1 MSSIEVAMPCR
12 TGELAQPAPSLWRA
26 KLILAAVL
34 TLWISLP
41 YYSLQHCVVFPVRVL
56 EPWAIE
62 RAIPFAQAMAWPY
75 LSLYLLL
82 ALAPLAVTT
91 RRDLRRFAVD
101 IVIVGLVSDLMFLF
115 WPTSVARP
123 DAAATDYAYRL
134 VVAADNSLN
143 ACPSLHASLAVYV
156 ALWCR
161 RLMRGRRGGFV
172 LGLTIWL
179 WVLVILYA
187 TLAAR
192 QHVLMDLLAGAA
204 LTGFV
209 FAVSGRWE
217 RARRRASSEG
227 DDMEAPISQ
236 PLSWQQAR
244 TIVLRGIEEQLAP
257 LRAFNTRKRLIEL
270 TVVVSMWM
278 AGATLTVA
286 CHRQLQAD
294 WLRYL
299 LCAVGVVLSAIALN
313 AFVLLLHEGMHSTLF
328 ARPFWNRWLSVL
340 LGVPV
345 LMSFSAYQVMHLRHH
360 TYLGDPRDPD
370 DYANYSSRPRLVWL
384 MHFMRLL
391 CGAFLYLLLI
401 PVLGLRHGTPPQRR
415 WIVVEYLLLAATAA
429 TAGWFVPG
437 DVLLW
442 GWFLPVV
449 LVGYMTNLRGFT
461 QHGITDEADPFLA
474 SRTMKPNP
482 LVAFCL
488 LNENYH
494 LEHHLFPEVPSYH
507 LRRLHE
513 TIWPRL
519 PRAVVGRSY
528 WAFLG
533 RFLRATLTFDA
544 TPIGLTC
551 PRREQG
557 QSQHEESAA

>member
-1 MSSIEVAMPCR
+1 MSSIEVA
-12 TGELAQPAPSLWRA
+12 TWRA
-26 KLILAAVL
+26 KLILAALL
-34 TLWISLP
+34 TLWVSVP
-41 YYSLQHCVVFPVRVL
+41 YYLLQHCVFFPVRVL

-62 RAIPFAQAMAWPY
+62 RAIPFAQVMAWPY
-75 LSLYLLL
+75 LSLFLFL

-91 RRDLRRFAVD
+91 TPEMRRFAVD
-101 IVIVGLVSDLMFLF
+101 IAVIALVSHLVFLF
-115 WPTSVARP
+115 WPTSVARQ
-123 DAAATDYAYRL
+123 DEAATDYAYRL
-134 VVAADNSLN
+134 VVSASNTLN
-143 ACPSLHASLAVYV
+143 AFPSLHASLAVYA
-156 ALWCR
+156 ALWCGS
-161 RLMRGRRGGFV
+161 LRGARRGAF
-172 LGLTIWL
+172 LGALAIWL

-204 LTGFV
+204 LAAFV

-217 RARRRASSEG
+217 RAIGRASSEG
-227 DDMEAPISQ
+227 ADMGTPISE

-244 TIVLRGIEEQLAP
+244 TIALRGIEDQLAP
-257 LRAFNTRKRLIEL
+257 LRAFDTRKRLLEL
-270 TVVVSMWM
+270 ALFVSMWM

-286 CHRQLQAD
+286 CHRQLPGN
-294 WLRYL
+294 WSRYL
-299 LCAVGVVLSAIALN
+299 LCGVGVVLSAIALN
-313 AFVLLLHEGMHSTLF
+313 AFVLLLHEGMHATLF

-340 LGVPV
+340 LGLPV

-370 DYANYSSRPRLVWL
+370 DYANYSSRRRLVWL

-415 WIVVEYLLLAATAA
+415 RIIVEYILLAAIAA
-429 TAGWFVPG
+429 AAAWIVPG
-437 DVLLW
+437 DLLLW

-461 QHGITDEADPFLA
+461 QHGITDAADPFLA

-544 TPIGLTC
+544 TPIGLTN
-551 PRREQG
+551 PRRDQG